1 VSPNDSTPNREPD
14 PIPAPCADQAS
25 GTNGEPETVTTK
37 RWPVIAT
44 LVTSWLIPATT
55 ARRTEHV
62 SLGKAYGIHWL
73 VVLLT
78 TGVVF
83 VLGSVAA
90 ANYGR
95 GSIRRV
101 LAEGSNLLDEISDDI
116 AQNPSTSIAVIAGI
130 VVGIELLFIG
140 LALLATPWGARDEP
154 MRSSVVN
161 ALRRTWL
168 QTPHL
173 LPAAV
178 LIGACL
184 IGVSAAVI
192 SWRSSHRTP
201 DVRIPNPPPPPTN
214 QPPSSQ
220 AWKDYEEAYKVHQEQ
235 RHKGVALWHAYHRG
249 RPWYVNYDGEVMT
262 YSCFAVA
269 TWFLWAL
276 FRSVGARR
284 AGPPIERPP
293 LCESCGYNLTA
304 APLDG
309 RCSECGQPV
318 AMSLGPDVR
327 PGVAWQ
333 RRHEIGLWRAGRQC
347 AEGAVF
353 RPTSFG
359 RQIQLSADGSDHRR
373 FLVLHIPLF
382 FLVGAFGILL
392 FAVID
397 FRGSPFREPE
407 IVYIIAPLL
416 GYISALLLLIIVL
429 GTAWLVALY
438 HRFVD
443 GRNLLNAS
451 MQMAAYLSS
460 YLVVC
465 GLISAL
471 FAAVMGELRPIFQA
485 LRDLTGIAWEA
496 LAFLAWSLVTA
507 VWVVGYVSLVRRGTA
522 ATRFANR

>member
-1 VSPNDSTPNREPD
+1 MSPNDPTPNDD
-14 PIPAPCADQAS
+14 PEAIPARRPDHAS
-25 GTNGEPETVTTK
+25 ATDAEPATVAAK
-37 RWPVIAT
+37 RWPAIAT
-44 LVTSWLIPATT
+44 LLTSWLMPATT
-55 ARRTEHV
+55 ARRTAHV

-90 ANYGR
+90 ADYGR
-95 GSIRRV
+95 GSVLRV
-101 LAEGSNLLDEISDDI
+101 LAEVSKLLDEISDDI

-130 VVGIELLFIG
+130 VVGVELLFVV
-140 LALLATPWGARDEP
+140 LALLATPLGARDEP
-154 MRSSVVN
+154 MRSSVAN

-192 SWRSSHRTP
+192 SWRSGNRTP
-201 DVRIPNPPPPPTN
+201 DVRFPDPPSPPTN
-214 QPPSSQ
+214 QPPKSQ
-220 AWKDYEEAYKVHQEQ
+220 AWKNYEEALRAHHEETL
-235 RHKGVALWHAYHRG
+235 ALWNAYRRG
-249 RPWYVNYDGEVMT
+249 LPWYVDHDEELMT
-262 YSCFAVA
+262 YGCFAVA

-276 FRSVGARR
+276 FRSVAARR

-293 LCESCGYNLTA
+293 LCEACGYNLTA
-304 APLDG
+304 APMDG

-333 RRHEIGLWRAGRQC
+333 RRREIGRWRAGRQC
-347 AEGAVF
+347 AQDAVF

-359 RQIQLSADGSDHRR
+359 RQIQLTADGSDHRR

-382 FLVGAFGILL
+382 FLVGAFGVLC
-392 FAVID
+392 FALID
-397 FRGSPFREPE
+397 FRGRPFREPE
-407 IVYIIAPLL
+407 VVYIVAPLL
-416 GYISALLLLIIVL
+416 GYISAVLLLIIVL
-429 GTAWLVALY
+429 GTTWLVALY
-438 HRFVD
+438 YRFAD

-451 MQMAAYLSS
+451 TQMAVYLSG
-460 YLVVC
+460 YLGGC

-507 VWVVGYVSLVRRGTA
+507 VWIVGYVSLVHRGTA